1 MTVASSPS
9 SSAGPT
15 RAHPPARFAAMAGL
29 GNAVH
34 AELRKLGTL
43 PSLRWAAGLTWAA
56 TVVLALAAH
65 RAAPGTDPIR
75 TALRWTQAGFLV
87 FGVLAATHE
96 YESGGQIRATL
107 LAVPRRFGLAAAKA
121 IALVAVVAVLA
132 APAGTPYLVSVALA
146 GAGLGGIL
154 RNAVAAVA
162 AGLILYLILCPVM
175 LGRFPSSAAWLPD
188 TALLELGRGA
198 AAAVLWPV
206 ALLVAA
212 AVSLRR
218 RNA

>member
-1 MTVASSPS
+1 MTGTPPPSCSASP
-9 SSAGPT
+9 A
-15 RAHPPARFAAMAGL
+15 RAHPPARSAALAEL
-29 GNAVH
+29 RNAVH

-56 TVVLALAAH
+56 TVLLAVAAH
-65 RAAPGTDPIR
+65 RAAPGADPIR

-121 IALVAVVAVLA
+121 IAIVAVVAVLA
-132 APAGTPYLVSVALA
+132 APAGTPYLISVALA

-162 AGLILYLILCPVM
+162 AGLALYLVICPVL

-188 TALLELGRGA
+188 TALLEPERGA
-198 AAAVLWPV
+198 AAAVLWPL
-206 ALLVAA
+206 ALLVVA
-212 AVSLRR
+212 AVTLRR

>member
-1 MTVASSPS
+1 MTSAPPPS
-9 SSAGPT
+9 SSAGPA
-15 RAHPPARFAAMAGL
+15 RARPPARSATLTEL

-43 PSLRWAAGLTWAA
+43 PSLRWAALLTLAA
-56 TVVLALAAH
+56 TALLALAAH

-107 LAVPRRFGLAAAKA
+107 LAVPRRLGLAAAKA

-154 RNAVAAVA
+154 RNTVAAVA
-162 AGLILYLILCPVM
+162 AGLTLYLVICPVI
-175 LGRFPSSAAWLPD
+175 LSRFPSSAAWLPD
-188 TALLELGRGA
+188 TALLEPGRGA

-206 ALLVAA
+206 ALLVVA